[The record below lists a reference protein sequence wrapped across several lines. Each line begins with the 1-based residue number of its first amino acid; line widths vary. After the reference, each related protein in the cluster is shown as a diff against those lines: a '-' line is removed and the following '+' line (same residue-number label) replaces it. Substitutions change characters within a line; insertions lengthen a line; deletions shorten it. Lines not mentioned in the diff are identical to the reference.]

1 MLQSQQALAPTQLLL
16 KRVNDQLSVSLQ
28 NDLGSQPG
36 SDHLPCLPWPE
47 TTTAGTLKHLLT
59 ASASS
64 FAPDSTPKS
73 VSQLFLDGVQLQL
86 DLPSLEHNLYT
97 TSGTPST
104 TTEIGSDGN
113 LISQPN
119 LIFKS
124 SPVMSAGSNYNFD
137 TPSLHQ
143 VSALTAPFSTSSPT
157 VGSVGTVEA
166 YSGRASPS
174 QHEESWTQ
182 PTSRDRK
189 LELASPG
196 ETFSHTTYS
205 HKSNAAGV
213 AHQASHTNQAQLNDH
228 GYQSPAAHPGHH
240 HYFHQRASISG
251 PLMDSAVY
259 AERYEASS
267 AAPAPPR
274 VHGLAA
280 WENAS
285 GFARPHTADGMFG
298 QFGVAGA
305 AAASHEGSAESS
317 TLGTT
322 AGSNSRSYTPA
333 GHAANVDPYYQ
344 NRRMSMPD
352 PSSSASGTGAGKVFS
367 YMASGEDGATHSSS
381 GVATS
386 SHNYSGHYFG
396 GSYGGSASKKR
407 PRRRYDEIERL
418 YSCSWPGCTKSYGTL
433 NHLNA
438 HVAMQKHGPKRSPS
452 EFKDMRKAWRKQKK
466 EEEQRRQARNASM
479 NDQALRPSFGPS
491 GYADMSS
498 GHSELVGGPSGT
510 GSALPIGLPPASSAF
525 GHQHAANA
533 LPAMSQLTG
542 PSAHLGRYSMSS
554 VSATPNVAQPY
565 YVNSATADAGL
576 HSAGSTHPSSTLVS
590 QHHHDH
596 THNTAPLQYTGD
608 NRLPYNSTAAANT
621 HYPNFSAYL
630 SAHRGSI

>member
-1 MLQSQQALAPTQLLL
+1 MLQSQQAIAPAQILL
-16 KRVNDQLSVSLQ
+16 KRANKPSVALQKDLS
-28 NDLGSQPG
+28 SQHD
-36 SDHLPCLPWPE
+36 SNHLPGLPWPDC
-47 TTTAGTLKHLLT
+47 TNIGTLKLPLT
-59 ASASS
+59 DSGSS
-64 FAPDSTPKS
+64 FASDSTPKT
-73 VSQLFLDGVQLQL
+73 VSQLILEGIEPQL
-86 DLPSLEHNLYT
+86 DLPSLEHNPYT

-104 TTEIGSDGN
+104 STDLGSDGN
-113 LISQPN
+113 LNSQPN
-119 LIFKS
+119 AAFKS

-157 VGSVGTVEA
+157 VGS
-166 YSGRASPS
+166 GRASPL
-174 QHEESWTQ
+174 QHEESWSQ
-182 PTSRDRK
+182 QTSLDRK
-189 LELASPG
+189 LDLGSPG
-196 ETFSHTTYS
+196 ETPSHTTYS
-205 HKSNAAGV
+205 HKSNAANV
-213 AHQASHTNQAQLNDH
+213 AYQASHTHQAQLSDH

-240 HYFHQRASISG
+240 QYFHHRASISG
-251 PLMDSAVY
+251 PLVDSAVY
-259 AERYEASS
+259 AERYQPSA

-298 QFGVAGA
+298 QFGVVGSA
-305 AAASHEGSAESS
+305 AAPHEGSAENS
-317 TLGTT
+317 TLGTA
-322 AGSNSRSYTPA
+322 AGSNSRPYTP
-333 GHAANVDPYYQ
+333 GTHAANVDPYHQ
-344 NRRMSMPD
+344 HRRMSMPD
-352 PSSSASGTGAGKVFS
+352 PSSGASGTGANKVFS
-367 YMASGEDGATHSSS
+367 YMAPGEDGTVHSSS

-386 SHNYSGHYFG
+386 SHSYSGHYFG
-396 GSYGGSASKKR
+396 GGYGGSASKKR

-466 EEEQRRQARNASM
+466 EEEQRRQARNASL

-510 GSALPIGLPPASSAF
+510 GSALSIGPPPASSAF
-525 GHQHAANA
+525 GHQHAASA
-533 LPAMSQLTG
+533 LPAMNHLTG
-542 PSAHLGRYSMSS
+542 SLAHLGHYSMSS

-565 YVNSATADAGL
+565 YVNSATADPGL
-576 HSAGSTHPSSTLVS
+576 HSAASTHPSSALVS
-590 QHHHDH
+590 QNHHDH
-596 THNTAPLQYTGD
+596 THNTPPLQYTGD
-608 NRLPYNSTAAANT
+608 NRLPYNSAAASST
-621 HYPNFSAYL
+621 QYPNFGAYL